1 MSVSVV
7 KTKDFKIEFDEK
19 RILRLIGYKKKSK
32 EIKEP
37 IKKLIAE
44 EKNKLDYLLHPES
57 IYTIID
63 YEQMS
68 RHPIFKDAEKVAMCI
83 CTIGPELEAEV
94 NDLMKKNEMLK
105 ALILDALGSEA
116 AEETAIQSDK
126 ILAKKAR
133 EMDLWPSKR
142 FSPGY
147 GKWNIKEQ
155 HYVFQMLPGQEIGVR
170 LTESCMMIPRKSIS
184 FRINFYREQKLTT
197 RKIGL

>member
-68 RHPIFKDAEKVAMCI
+68 RHPIFKDAEKVALCI

-155 HYVFQMLPGQEIGVR
+155 RYVFQMLPGQEIGVR

-197 RKIGL
+197 RKRGL